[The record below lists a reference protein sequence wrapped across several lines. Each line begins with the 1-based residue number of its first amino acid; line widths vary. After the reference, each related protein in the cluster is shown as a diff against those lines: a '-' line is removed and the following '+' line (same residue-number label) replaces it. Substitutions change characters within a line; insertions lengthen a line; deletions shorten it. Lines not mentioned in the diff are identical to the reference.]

1 MASPPIIV
9 TTAKISDLLPYAN
22 NAREHTDE
30 QVAQVAASI
39 KEFGWT
45 NPIIVHGSTVVAG
58 HARLAAARKLNLTEV
73 PIIDRSDMSEAQW
86 KAYVLAD
93 NQLAQNA
100 TWNEGMLSLELDYLT
115 ELDFDLDLIGFPDL
129 DALMDDEGAADNDI
143 ASGSLAEE
151 FIAPPFSVLDA
162 RQGWWQERKRAW
174 IGTGIRSEVGRG
186 IAPTMIDDAEYKRGR
201 GGAGNNEGGSI
212 FDPVLCE
219 LVYRWFSPEA
229 GQVID
234 PFAGGSVRGVVAS
247 KLGLNY
253 WGSDLSGEQLEANR
267 AQAADICDTPFPE
280 WHHGDSMD
288 IAEAYSGEPADFIFS
303 CPPYADLEVY
313 SKDPRDLSSMS
324 YKNFIAAYSQIIKRS
339 TALLKEDRFACF
351 VVGEVRDGKG
361 NYYGFVK
368 DTIQAFSDAGLYFY
382 NDAVL
387 ITPVGTMPIKA
398 RRQFNAG
405 RKLVKGHQNIL
416 IFLKG
421 DAKKATAACGEVEV
435 ELPDGM
441 EGVEHGN

>member
-73 PIIDRSDMSEAQW
+73 PVIDRSDMSEAQW

-100 TWNEGMLSLELDYLT
+100 TWNEGLLTLELDYLT

-129 DALMDDEGAADNDI
+129 DALMGEDEDSEREDTSEKLADRF
-143 ASGSLAEE
+143 L
-151 FIAPPFSVLDA
+151 APPFSVLDA
-162 RQGWWQERKRAW
+162 RQGWWQDRKRAW
-174 IGTGIRSEVGRG
+174 LSLGIKSEGGRDLPP
-186 IAPTMIDDAEYKRGR
+186 IVADSEYTRGR
-201 GGAGNNEGGSI
+201 GGAGDNKGGSI
-212 FDPVLCE
+212 FDPVVCE
-219 LVYRWFSPEA
+219 LAYRWFCPTE

-253 WGSDLSGEQLEANR
+253 WGSDLSGKQLEANR
-267 AQAADICDTPFPE
+267 AQASDICDTPFPE

-288 IAEAYSGEPADFIFS
+288 IAEAYSGESADFIFS

-313 SKDPRDLSSMS
+313 SKDPRDISNMA
-324 YKNFIAAYSQIIKRS
+324 YADFITAYSQIIKRS
-339 TALLKEDRFACF
+339 TALLKEDRFACV
-351 VVGEVRDGKG
+351 VVGEVRDSKG

-368 DTIQAFSDAGLYFY
+368 DTIQAFTDAGLSLY

-387 ITPVGTMPIKA
+387 ISPIGTMPIKA
-398 RRQFNAG
+398 ARYFNSG